1 MNQTLNP
8 SLRNKLDIMLRDAIG
23 KAKSGDAAEAV
34 RLAEDAWNQLPDPKF
49 EWDVSW
55 SYTLA
60 LGCVYRDS
68 AHFSEALKLLDALFE
83 SGSVQ
88 PYQDGPSFLR
98 GTIYYEMGDMVNA
111 RKWLGE
117 ANRIS
122 KGRCFREEPKKYKE
136 ALLNP
141 A

>member
-1 MNQTLNP
+1 MNQTLDS
-8 SLRNKLDIMLRDAIG
+8 SLRNELDIRLREAIG

-49 EWDVSW
+49 QWDVSW
-55 SYTLA
+55 SYTRALA
-60 LGCVYRDS
+60 RVYRDTG
-68 AHFSEALKLLDALFE
+68 HFAEALALLDALFQ
-83 SGSVQ
+83 SGTLQ
-88 PYQDGPSFLR
+88 HFEDGPLFWR

-111 RKWLGE
+111 RKWLAE